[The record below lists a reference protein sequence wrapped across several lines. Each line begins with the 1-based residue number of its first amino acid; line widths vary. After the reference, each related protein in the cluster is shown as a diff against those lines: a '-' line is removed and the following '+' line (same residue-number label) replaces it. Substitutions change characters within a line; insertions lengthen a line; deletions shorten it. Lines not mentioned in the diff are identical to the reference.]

1 MLIIFISCLLQN
13 IGCSPATVALTSVK
27 TTARAAGK
35 IAKAVSRAKSLERK
49 ISGARKLADNDFRDF
64 LVEVSEFLGF
74 KGMNY

>member
-1 MLIIFISCLLQN
+1 MLIIFISCLLQKT
-13 IGCSPATVALTSVK
+13 GCSPATVALTSVK